1 MRVMVIIKATEQS
14 ESGAMPSEELMNEMQ
29 SFNEKLVK
37 AGIWIAGEGLHPS
50 SNGKRLR
57 VSKGVQT
64 VIDGPFAET
73 RELIA
78 GFWLWKVNSIDEAFE
93 WVKRIPNPMSGDY
106 EVELRQVYEECPG
119 SGATPEFLE
128 RERNLREQIA
138 SQS

>member
-1 MRVMVIIKATEQS
+1 MVIIKATEES
-14 ESGAMPSEELMNEMQ
+14 ESGAIPSEELINEMQ
-29 SFNEKLVK
+29 SFNEKLEK

-93 WVKRIPNPMSGDY
+93 WVKRIPNPMMGDY
-106 EVELRQVYEECPG
+106 EIELRQVYEECPG
-119 SGATPEFLE
+119 SGVTPELLE
-128 RERNLREQIA
+128 KDHNLREQIA